1 MSSLL
6 RSTWALVGLSML
18 WLAAGCAKGDGSGDG
33 TGGSGSGGAP
43 TAGTGGKTVGTGGA
57 PQGTGGA
64 GTGGSGAG
72 GRADAGA
79 PDAPAADATTG
90 DTRAP
95 DAGAGDNRPA
105 DAAGGDTRDGGAAD
119 GTMPFAPCPAD
130 GGACI
135 VMPLGDSITE
145 GYPTF
150 VGGYRVELFHQANL
164 NNKNITFV
172 GRRPNGPASG
182 MVDGKPF
189 PPGNEGYSGYTIATA
204 PGFTGISGMLTADAI
219 SMFHPHVILLAI
231 GTNDINGNLNVA
243 TAPARLGTLIDM
255 ITTAAP
261 ATLLVV
267 AQIIPT
273 RTDTTNTRIQ
283 TYNGAIPALV
293 QTRAN
298 AGKHVLLVDMYGT
311 YTARADYKT
320 SLLVDDL
327 HPNPAGYALMGQTW
341 YGVIAPYLR

>member
-1 MSSLL
+1 L
-6 RSTWALVGLSML
+6 ALSMTGL
-18 WLAAGCAKGDGSGDG
+18 GAGCSSTGGTSGS
-33 TGGSGSGGAP
+33 GGSGSGGRGSGGTP
-43 TAGTGGKTVGTGGA
+43 TTGAGGA
-57 PQGTGGA
+57 VQGSGGA
-64 GTGGSGAG
+64 GSGGSGAG

-79 PDAPAADATTG
+79 PDAPTTDATL
-90 DTRAP
+90 DTRGA
-95 DAGAGDNRPA
+95 DTGAGDTRPA
-105 DAAGGDTRDGGAAD
+105 DAAGGDARDGGGDATAA
-119 GTMPFAPCPAD
+119 FAPCPAD

-145 GYPTF
+145 GYPDF

-164 NNKNITFV
+164 GGKNITFV

-189 PPGNEGYSGYTIATA
+189 PTGSEGYSGYTIAAA
-204 PGFTGISGMLTADAI
+204 PGFTGITTLTVPAI
-219 SMFHPHVILLAI
+219 NMFHPHVILLAI
-231 GTNDINGNLNVA
+231 GTNDVNNNVDLA
-243 TAPARLGTLIDM
+243 NAPTRLGALIDM

-261 ATLLVV
+261 STLLVV

-283 TYNGAIPALV
+283 AYNSAIPALV

-298 AGKHVLLVDMYGT
+298 AGKHVLRVDMYTT

-320 SLLVDDL
+320 ALLVDDL